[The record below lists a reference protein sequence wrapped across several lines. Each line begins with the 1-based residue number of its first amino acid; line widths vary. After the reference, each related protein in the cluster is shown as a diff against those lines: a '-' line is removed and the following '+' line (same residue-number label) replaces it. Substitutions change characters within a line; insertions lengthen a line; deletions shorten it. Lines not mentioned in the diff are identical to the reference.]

1 MKAVVMAGGEGSR
14 LRPLTL
20 ERPKPMVSIV
30 NKPVVGHILDLLK
43 RHGITEVVLTLQYL
57 ANIIQDYY
65 GDGETVGMK
74 IHYSIEETPL
84 GTAGSVKHA
93 QEWLEDTFLIISGDA
108 LTDFNLTEIL
118 NFHKA
123 KGAEATLTLYRVPNP
138 LEYGVVITDNE
149 GRIRQFLEKPSWGE
163 VFSDTINTGIYV
175 IEPAVLELIPPDKM
189 VDWSQDI
196 FPQLL
201 RDNRPMYGYVA
212 GGYWCDVGNLAE
224 YMRANADVLSGRVQ
238 VESLGTSL
246 GPGVWGADD
255 AQVAPEAQLFGPV
268 YLGNGCRVKAGA
280 VIRGPTVIRDDV
292 VVDSRANIERSIIW
306 RGSYIGERVEVRGAI
321 IGRRCSLKA
330 SAVVFE
336 GAVVGDNG
344 IVGEGA
350 LIHPN
355 VKIWPNK
362 EIEAGATV
370 KSSII
375 WGSQGRR
382 VIFGRFGVSGV
393 VNVDLLPEFVAK
405 LGAAYGATLPKGSIV
420 TMNRDPHRT
429 PRMIKRAMIAGLPSV
444 GINVWDLHA
453 MPTPVARYYTRVSEV
468 AGGVHVRLSPFD
480 DRIIDIKFFDKRGL
494 DIDKTLERKIENS
507 FFREDFRRV
516 FVDEI
521 GAITDAPEIV
531 ERYVNGFI
539 KALKAEVFAPAKKR
553 IIVDYNQGTSVLV
566 LPQIFRRLGIREV
579 ALNATG
585 DETRLGVTEEEQA
598 ALLEQL
604 AAITVPLQADLAA
617 RLDSAG
623 ERLQLVDNRG
633 IALPGTT
640 ALAAV
645 IALALRANEGGTVA
659 VHVTQPRVIEKVA
672 EQYGGKVIRTRA
684 DLRALM
690 QAATSRGIVVAGD
703 GGGCFIFPQFQPAV
717 DGLFALVKM
726 IELLI
731 TQQTTLAEIVQS
743 LPPYYVEHLKVSCP
757 WDAKGKVMRLVNQ
770 QYKDNIVD
778 QVDGVTLQLGSEWVL
793 IQPDADRPLFHIYGE
808 SSSAE
813 AARNLAEKYA
823 SIVRGLQV

>member
-20 ERPKPMVSIV
+20 DRPKPMVTIV

-65 GDGETVGMK
+65 GDGEAVGMK

-93 QEWLEDTFLIISGDA
+93 QEWLDDTFLIISGDA

-123 KGAEATLTLYRVPNP
+123 KGSEATLTLYRVPNP
-138 LEYGVVITDNE
+138 LEYGVVITDSE

-175 IEPAVLELIPPDKM
+175 IEPSVLELIPPDKM
-189 VDWSQDI
+189 VDWSQDV

-212 GGYWCDVGNLAE
+212 GGYWCDVGSLSE

-238 VESLGTSL
+238 VESLGSSL

-255 AQVAPEAQLFGPV
+255 AQVSPEAQIFGPV
-268 YLGNGCRVKAGA
+268 YLGQGSRIKAGA

-292 VVDSRANIERSIIW
+292 VVDSRANIERSIVW

-344 IVGEGA
+344 IVGKGA

-370 KSSII
+370 KSSLI

-453 MPTPVARYYTRVSEV
+453 MPTPVARYYTRVSDV

-480 DRIIDIKFFDKRGL
+480 DRVIDIKFFDKRGL
-494 DIDKTLERKIENS
+494 DIDRALERKIENS

-566 LPQIFRRLGIREV
+566 LPQVFRRLGVREV
-579 ALNATG
+579 ALNAAV
-585 DETRLGVTEEEQA
+585 DESRISVSEEEQA
-598 ALLEQL
+598 ALLSQL

-617 RLDSAG
+617 RLDTAG
-623 ERLQLVDNRG
+623 ERLQLVDDRG

-645 IALALRANEGGTVA
+645 IALALRVNEGGTVA

-684 DLRALM
+684 DPRALM
-690 QAATSRGIVVAGD
+690 QAATTRGVVVAGD
-703 GGGCFIFPQFQPAV
+703 GGGSFIFPQFQPAV
-717 DGLFALVKM
+717 DGLFALVKT

-731 TQQTTLAEIVQS
+731 TQGVSLSEVVQS
-743 LPPYYVEHLKVSCP
+743 LPPYHVEHLRIGCP
-757 WDAKGKVMRLVNQ
+757 WDAKGKVMRLINQ

-778 QVDGVTLQLGSEWVL
+778 QVDGVTLQLGNEWVL

-823 SIVRGLQV
+823 SIVRGLQM

>member
-20 ERPKPMVSIV
+20 DRPKPMVTIV

-65 GDGETVGMK
+65 GDGEAVGMK

-93 QEWLEDTFLIISGDA
+93 QEWLDDTFLIISGDA

-123 KGAEATLTLYRVPNP
+123 KGSEATLTLYRVPNP
-138 LEYGVVITDNE
+138 LEYGVVITDSE

-175 IEPAVLELIPPDKM
+175 IEPSVLELIPPDKM
-189 VDWSQDI
+189 VDWSQDV

-212 GGYWCDVGNLAE
+212 GGYWCDVGSLSE

-238 VESLGTSL
+238 VESLGSSL

-255 AQVAPEAQLFGPV
+255 AQVSPEAQIFGPV
-268 YLGNGCRVKAGA
+268 YLGQGSRIKAGA

-292 VVDSRANIERSIIW
+292 VVDSRANIERSIVW

-344 IVGEGA
+344 IVGKGA

-370 KSSII
+370 KSSLI

-453 MPTPVARYYTRVSEV
+453 MPTPVARYYTRVSDV

-480 DRIIDIKFFDKRGL
+480 DRVIDIKFFDKRGL
-494 DIDKTLERKIENS
+494 DIDRALERKIENS

-566 LPQIFRRLGIREV
+566 LPQVFRRLGVREV
-579 ALNATG
+579 ALNAAV
-585 DETRLGVTEEEQA
+585 DESRISVSEEEQA
-598 ALLEQL
+598 ALLSQL

-617 RLDSAG
+617 RLDTAG
-623 ERLQLVDNRG
+623 ERLQLVDDRG

-645 IALALRANEGGTVA
+645 IALALRVNEGGTVA

-684 DLRALM
+684 DPRALM
-690 QAATSRGIVVAGD
+690 QAATTRGVVVAGD
-703 GGGCFIFPQFQPAV
+703 GGGSFIFPQFQPAV
-717 DGLFALVKM
+717 DGLFALVKT

-731 TQQTTLAEIVQS
+731 TQGVSLSEVVQS
-743 LPPYYVEHLKVSCP
+743 LPPYHVEHLRIGCP
-757 WDAKGKVMRLVNQ
+757 WDAKGKVMRLINQ

-823 SIVRGLQV
+823 SIVRGLQM